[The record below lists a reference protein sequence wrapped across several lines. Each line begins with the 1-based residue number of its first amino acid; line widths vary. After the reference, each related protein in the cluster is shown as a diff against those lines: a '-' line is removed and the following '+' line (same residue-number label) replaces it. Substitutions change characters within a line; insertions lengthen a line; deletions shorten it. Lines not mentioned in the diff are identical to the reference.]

1 MRYAEFLKKDG
12 VIGFVAPSFGCAT
25 EPYRSA
31 FDSAKKEF
39 ARRGYILVTGPNCY
53 ESSGIGISST
63 PQKCGEELTY
73 MYINSSSDILISC
86 GGGELMCETLDHIDF
101 ERLKKADPKWFV
113 GYSDN
118 TNLTYLL
125 TTICD
130 TASVYGPC
138 AAAFG
143 MEPWHASIE
152 DTFALLCGEKKSLQ
166 GYRGYEKE
174 SLKDEDCLLYTSP
187 SPRD

>member
-86 GGGELMCETLDHIDF
+86 GGGELILLF
-101 ERLKKADPKWFV
+101 YRQ
-113 GYSDN
+113 
-118 TNLTYLL
+118 YLMIQHL
-125 TTICD
+125 FMVCVQVHL
-130 TASVYGPC
+130 A
-138 AAAFG
+138 
-143 MEPWHASIE
+143 
-152 DTFALLCGEKKSLQ
+152 
-166 GYRGYEKE
+166 
-174 SLKDEDCLLYTSP
+174 
-187 SPRD
+187 

>member
-63 PQKCGEELTY
+63 PQRCGEELTY

-86 GGGELMCETLDHIDF
+86 GGGELMCETLELSLIHI
-101 ERLKKADPKWFV
+101 
-113 GYSDN
+113 
-118 TNLTYLL
+118 
-125 TTICD
+125 
-130 TASVYGPC
+130 
-138 AAAFG
+138 
-143 MEPWHASIE
+143 
-152 DTFALLCGEKKSLQ
+152 
-166 GYRGYEKE
+166 
-174 SLKDEDCLLYTSP
+174 
-187 SPRD
+187 

>member
-63 PQKCGEELTY
+63 PQRCGEELKY

-86 GGGELMCETLDHIDF
+86 GGGELMCETLEYVDF
-101 ERLKKADPKWFV
+101 DKIKNSPPKW
-113 GYSDN
+113 
-118 TNLTYLL
+118 YL
-125 TTICD
+125 
-130 TASVYGPC
+130 
-138 AAAFG
+138 
-143 MEPWHASIE
+143 
-152 DTFALLCGEKKSLQ
+152 
-166 GYRGYEKE
+166 
-174 SLKDEDCLLYTSP
+174 
-187 SPRD
+187 

>member
-86 GGGELMCETLDHIDF
+86 GGGELMCETLEYVDF
-101 ERLKKADPKWFV
+101 DKIKNSPPKWYL

-118 TNLTYLL
+118 TNFTFLQ
-125 TTICD
+125 TILND
-130 TASVYGPC
+130 TASHLWCVC
-138 AAAFG
+138 RCI
-143 MEPWHASIE
+143 WHETVA
-152 DTFALLCGEKKSLQ
+152 
-166 GYRGYEKE
+166 
-174 SLKDEDCLLYTSP
+174 
-187 SPRD
+187 

>member
-73 MYINSSSDILISC
+73 MSVSYTHL
-86 GGGELMCETLDHIDF
+86 TLPT
-101 ERLKKADPKWFV
+101 KA
-113 GYSDN
+113 
-118 TNLTYLL
+118 
-125 TTICD
+125 
-130 TASVYGPC
+130 
-138 AAAFG
+138 
-143 MEPWHASIE
+143 
-152 DTFALLCGEKKSLQ
+152 
-166 GYRGYEKE
+166 
-174 SLKDEDCLLYTSP
+174 
-187 SPRD
+187 